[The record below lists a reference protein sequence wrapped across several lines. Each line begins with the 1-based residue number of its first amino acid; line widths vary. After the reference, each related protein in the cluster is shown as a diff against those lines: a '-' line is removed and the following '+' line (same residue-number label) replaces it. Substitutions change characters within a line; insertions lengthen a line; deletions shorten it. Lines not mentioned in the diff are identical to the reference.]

1 MPRHSKRVKR
11 ATSAGSLCEQF
22 MFYVYILNSILD
34 SDRMYVGIT
43 NDLENRLREHN
54 AGESIHTNKYKP
66 WKLMSYIAFD
76 DKEKAVAFERYLK
89 SGSGRSF
96 AKRHL

>member
-1 MPRHSKRVKR
+1 
-11 ATSAGSLCEQF
+11 
-22 MFYVYILNSILD
+22 MFYVYILNSLKN

-43 NDLENRLREHN
+43 HDLENRLKEHN
-54 AGESIHTNKYKP
+54 TGESIHTDKYAP
-66 WKLMSYIAFD
+66 WKLMTYIAFD

-96 AKRHL
+96 SKRHL